1 MRILSYIGGLLS
13 TVIVKSELFPLPGG
27 QRHKPGKGKSHGAK
41 KKQGGGGV
49 AGPGHGAQGDLILQ
63 NIVPLSGPRGP
74 PFFGGFVTGLLL
86 LGSPPGG
93 WGPRWGR
100 GGWVWEWG

>member
-63 NIVPLSGPRGP
+63 NIVPL
-74 PFFGGFVTGLLL
+74 FGHGVPELFVGLGNAVFDDGDL
-86 LGSPPGG
+86 LGAVGIAGVGEGG
-93 WGPRWGR
+93 
-100 GGWVWEWG
+100 